1 MSDFVDANVFIRQ
14 LTGDD
19 PGKAQRSLVLFRR
32 TRQGKLSLVT
42 SESVVAEIVFVLSRS
57 TYRVPRAALT
67 AAFRPVLNNPG
78 LGIEP
83 KQSIIAALDLW
94 RDSNLDF
101 EDCLSIEHVRR
112 ESLDAIYSYD
122 RDFDRVPGI
131 VRLEP

>member
-19 PGKAQRSLVLFRR
+19 PGKAQRSLELFRR
-32 TRQGKLSLVT
+32 ARQDELSLVT
-42 SESVVAEIVFVLSRS
+42 SESVVAEVVFVLSRS

-67 AAFRPVLNNPG
+67 DALRPVLKNPG
-78 LGIEP
+78 LSIDH
-83 KQSIIAALDLW
+83 KQSIVAALDRW

-112 ESLDAIYSYD
+112 ESLGAIYSYD

-131 VRLEP
+131 VRREP